1 MNRYF
6 SLSACL
12 AVATLVGGPALA
24 QNRPASAS
32 PAPSSSQATAS
43 TSRVPSSTS
52 SGQQSS
58 SQARKAA
65 SESSALMALQDA
77 RVTLSRLTEA
87 SVPTDVRDSLSQVS
101 SDFRGLYKAYT
112 GEEPEPKESASQA
125 AAAGTHAPDSTWSN
139 RYAALRETINR
150 MIASDRSSSSTPV
163 GTSGSATA
171 APTGDATHLD
181 LAVPVRKDL
190 VLLRDQID
198 RFNTAAGRTSAPAS
212 GTSQSSTPVR

>member
-1 MNRYF
+1 
-6 SLSACL
+6 
-12 AVATLVGGPALA
+12 
-24 QNRPASAS
+24 
-32 PAPSSSQATAS
+32 
-43 TSRVPSSTS
+43 
-52 SGQQSS
+52 
-58 SQARKAA
+58 
-65 SESSALMALQDA
+65 MALQDA

-87 SVPTDVRDSLSQVS
+87 SVPKDVRDSLSQVS

-112 GEEPEPKESASQA
+112 GEEPEPLESASQA

-198 RFNTAAGRTSAPAS
+198 RFNTAAGRTSAPA
-212 GTSQSSTPVR
+212 GATSQSSTPGR